1 MCELAKCELTSF
13 IATTGTETQNKPLMR
28 LAFRSCSYH
37 RERLSPLLSFAM
49 FKVRTTSFLIFPDSS
64 TTIMLFDA
72 IQIVPTELQK
82 H

>member
-1 MCELAKCELTSF
+1 
-13 IATTGTETQNKPLMR
+13 
-28 LAFRSCSYH
+28 
-37 RERLSPLLSFAM
+37 M